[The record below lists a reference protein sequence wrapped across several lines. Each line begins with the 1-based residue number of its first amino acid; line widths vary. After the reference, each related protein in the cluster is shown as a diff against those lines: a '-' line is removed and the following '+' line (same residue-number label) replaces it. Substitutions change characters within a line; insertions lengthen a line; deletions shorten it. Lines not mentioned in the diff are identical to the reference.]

1 MTISSG
7 MACRETVQTAFDDFL
22 EAYPAYARTLALDE
36 LRLREFSRLDEQQH
50 VYLDYTG
57 AALYPRCLARDHV
70 ALLEQFVLGNPHSK
84 NRASLTSTRLVEG
97 VRRDVLRYFNA
108 DPAQYTVIFTAN
120 ASAALKLVGES
131 YPFGPGG
138 HLLLTADNHNSV
150 NGIREFAR
158 ERGASITYIPLA
170 PDDLRIRDIGA
181 YLSTAQTSQARLF
194 VYPAQSNFSG
204 VQHPLHWVDRAHAC
218 GYDVLLDAA
227 AFVPGQRLD
236 VGGIGADFV
245 AVSFYKMFGYPTGV
259 GALLA
264 RRSALGKLRRPWFA
278 GGTVRL
284 VSTLADHHVME
295 EGEAAFE
302 EGTVNYLNLP
312 AVSAGLFYMEEI
324 GVELIHGRLML
335 LLAYLLRE
343 MHALRHRNG
352 QPVVRIY
359 GPADTERRGA
369 TVAFNIL
376 DRHGALLP
384 HHAVETQANQA
395 NISVR
400 SGCFCNPGAS
410 EFALGHTRAEIQ
422 ACSLEA
428 GVGGFD
434 MQRYSACMG
443 DRATGAVR
451 VSLGMASNFSDVHHF
466 MKFIGATYLG

>member
-1 MTISSG
+1 MTIASG
-7 MACRETVQTAFDDFL
+7 MACRETVESAYDDFL
-22 EAYPAYARTLALDE
+22 EAYPAYVQTAALDE

-70 ALLEQFVLGNPHSK
+70 SLLEQFVLGNPHSK
-84 NRASLTSTRLVEG
+84 NGASLTSTLFVEG

-120 ASAALKLVGES
+120 ASAAIKLVGES
-131 YPFGPGG
+131 YPFTPGG
-138 HLLLTADNHNSV
+138 QLLLTADNHNSV

-158 ERGASITYIPLA
+158 EQGASITYVPLD
-170 PDDLRIRDIGA
+170 PDDLRIRDIGP
-181 YLSTAQTSQARLF
+181 YLSPAQASQSRLF

-204 VQHPLHWVDRAHAC
+204 VRHPLSWVTRAHAH
-218 GYDVLLDAA
+218 GYDVLLDGA

-236 VGGIGADFV
+236 LDEIDADFV

-264 RRSALGKLRRPWFA
+264 RRSALAKLRRPWFA

-312 AVSAGLFYMEEI
+312 AVSSGLIYMEEVGI
-324 GVELIHGRLML
+324 ELIHDRLVL
-335 LLAYLLRE
+335 LLDYLLRE
-343 MHALRHRNG
+343 MAALRHRNG

-359 GPADTERRGA
+359 GPADTNRRGA
-369 TVAFNIL
+369 TLAFNIL
-376 DRHGALLP
+376 DRHGKLIP
-384 HHAVETQANQA
+384 HHVVETQANQN

-400 SGCFCNPGAS
+400 SGCFCNPGAG
-410 EFALGHTRAEIQ
+410 EFAFGHSQANVQ
-422 ACSLEA
+422 ACRLEA
-428 GVGGFD
+428 GVDDFNMG
-434 MQRYSACMG
+434 RYGACMG
-443 DRATGAVR
+443 DIALGAVR
-451 VSLGMASNFSDVHHF
+451 LSLGMASNFSDIHLF
-466 MKFIGATYLG
+466 MKFIGDTYLD

>member
-1 MTISSG
+1 MTILSG
-7 MACRETVQTAFDDFL
+7 TACREAAQTAFDDFL
-22 EAYPAYARTLALDE
+22 EAYPAYTQTRALDE
-36 LRLREFSRLDEQQH
+36 LRFREFGRLDEQQH

-57 AALYPRCLARDHV
+57 AALYPRSLARDHI

-84 NRASLTSTRLVEG
+84 NNASLTSTRLVEG

-108 DPAQYTVIFTAN
+108 DPDSHTVIFTAN

-131 YPFGPGG
+131 YPFSPGG

-158 ERGASITYIPLA
+158 ARGATITYIPLA
-170 PDDLRIRDIGA
+170 SDDLRINAIEP
-181 YLSTAQTSQARLF
+181 YLATGHASHARLF
-194 VYPAQSNFSG
+194 AYPAQSNFSG
-204 VQHPLHWVDRAHAC
+204 VRHPLSWIDQAHAH

-236 VGGIGADFV
+236 LALIRADFV

-259 GALLA
+259 GALIARRDALA
-264 RRSALGKLRRPWFA
+264 RLRRPWFA

-284 VSTLADHHVME
+284 VSTLADHHVLD

-312 AVSAGLFYMEEI
+312 AVSAGLIYLEEV
-324 GVELIHGRLML
+324 GVELIQHRTML

-343 MHALRHRNG
+343 LRTLRHANG
-352 QPVVRIY
+352 RAAARIY

-369 TVAFNIL
+369 SVVFNIL
-376 DRHGALLP
+376 DRRGAVLP
-384 HHAVETQANQA
+384 HSLVETQANQA
-395 NISVR
+395 KISLR

-410 EFALGHTRAEIQ
+410 EFALGHSRAEIQ
-422 ACSLEA
+422 ACRLAA
-428 GVGGFD
+428 GDDDFD
-434 MQRYSACMG
+434 MRRYSECMG
-443 DRATGAVR
+443 DKALGAVR
-451 VSLGMASNFSDVHHF
+451 VSLGMASNFADAHRFV
-466 MKFIGATYLG
+466 KFIADTYLH